1 MTKPKRPPRP
11 KKHDRLT
18 NPDVTAA
25 ESACYHAV
33 APFDRVARE
42 MEKKWGIDRLP
53 ELVSASMSQ
62 RYGAALAHMNE
73 CINERDPAKTAAAA
87 QNCIRGLQAM
97 DAEATAAGH
106 QPATGAFWEYELD
119 GWKFAVL
126 HDERE
131 WQTAKDARPEL
142 TFFTMREAALAMRS
156 WCQAL
161 PIEKIKH
168 HLPAATVS
176 KLPPGEKLPASFW
189 ATGGD
194 IIPF

>member
-1 MTKPKRPPRP
+1 MANPKRPKRR
-11 KKHDRLT
+11 KLDRLVS
-18 NPDVTAA
+18 PDVTAA
-25 ESACYHAV
+25 ENACHHAI

-53 ELVSASMSQ
+53 ELVAPEMAQ
-62 RYGAALAHMNE
+62 RYGAALAHMND
-73 CINERDPAKTAAAA
+73 CLDKADPEATAAAA
-87 QNCIRGLQAM
+87 QNCIRGLNAM
-97 DAEATAAGH
+97 DNAASAAGY
-106 QPATGAFWEYELD
+106 QPATGAFWEYDLD

-126 HDERE
+126 LDDRE
-131 WQTAKDARPEL
+131 WQTAKEKRPDL
-142 TFFTMREAALAMRS
+142 TFFTMREAALAMRA

-176 KLPPGEKLPASFW
+176 KLPPGDKLPASFW